1 MKRIARRLL
10 LSAFSLICLCV
21 TSPAFAAQSGGN
33 PDADKVIHISMVSA
47 FSGEH
52 PVATRVWKP
61 WIAELKAKTNGR
73 LVVTLLPP
81 DSIGPSRGYLEA
93 TQRGLV
99 GIGHHAVSLTRW
111 QLPATSVLDIP
122 SSMAN
127 TLAASDA
134 FWTLYESSPEIQ
146 AEFKGIKI
154 LALHSFAPNQ
164 FNMARGNITMLD
176 DFRDKRMLAPSA
188 EHARILRALGA
199 KPRIMHYTGYRDL
212 LDRGMANGC
221 MLPLGALLDY
231 GADKSV
237 TNLTLANIYLGA
249 CWLGMNA
256 EVYESLPPDCR
267 AAIEE
272 SSGRALSMALGEALL
287 EFNRQNLK
295 ALTSGGVAINKIT
308 IAERV
313 RWLNLIIPPTRDEWF
328 KLAEQRKLK
337 NAEELYRR
345 SRAIFE
351 EAAGRYAH
359 LN

>member
-1 MKRIARRLL
+1 MKKLPLYLL
-10 LSAFSLICLCV
+10 PLAFSLFCLCGV
-21 TSPAFAAQSGGN
+21 SPAFAAETGDA
-33 PDADKVIHISMVSA
+33 PAADKIIRISMVSA
-47 FSGEH
+47 FAGDH
-52 PVATRVWKP
+52 PVSTEVWKP
-61 WIAELKAKTNGR
+61 WIEEIKAKTGGR
-73 LVVTLLPP
+73 LIITLLPP
-81 DSIGPSRGYLEA
+81 DSAGPSRGYLEA
-93 TQRGLV
+93 TQRGQV

-111 QLPATSVLDIP
+111 QLPATSVMDIP

-146 AEFKGIKI
+146 AEFKDIKI

-221 MLPLGALLDY
+221 MLPLGALRDY
-231 GADKSV
+231 GADRSV

-249 CWLGMNA
+249 CWLGMNL

-267 AAIEE
+267 EVIDA
-272 SSGRALSMALGEALL
+272 SSGRALSMALGQALL

-295 ALTSGGVAINKIT
+295 ALTSGGVAVNKIT

-328 KLAEQRKLK
+328 KLADQRKLK

-345 SRAIFE
+345 SRTIFE

>member
-1 MKRIARRLL
+1 MKRT
-10 LSAFSLICLCV
+10 AFSLLPLAFSLFCLCAS
-21 TSPAFAAQSGGN
+21 TQAFAAQ
-33 PDADKVIHISMVSA
+33 PATRDADKIIHVSMISG
-47 FSGEH
+47 FDEGH
-52 PVATRVWKP
+52 PVSTQVWQP

-73 LVVTLLPP
+73 LVITLLPP
-81 DSIGPSRGYLEA
+81 DGIGPARGYFEA
-93 TQRGLV
+93 TQRGLA
-99 GIGHHAVSLTRW
+99 GIGHQAVSLTRW

-127 TLAASDA
+127 SLAASDA
-134 FWTLYESSPEIQ
+134 FWTLYETSPEMQ
-146 AEFKGIKI
+146 AEFKEIKL
-154 LALHSFAPNQ
+154 LALHSFAPSQ

-176 DFRDKRMLAPSA
+176 DFRDKRMLAASA
-188 EHARILRALGA
+188 EQARILRALGA
-199 KPRIMHYTGYRDL
+199 KPRIMHYTGYKDL
-212 LDRGMANGC
+212 LDRGLANGC
-221 MLPLGALLDY
+221 LLPLGALRDY

-249 CWLGMNA
+249 SWLGMNRD
-256 EVYESLPPDCR
+256 VYESLPPDCR
-267 AAIEE
+267 AAVDE
-272 SSGRALSMALGEALL
+272 SSGRKLSMALGEALL

-295 ALTSGGVAINKIT
+295 ALTANGVAINKIT

-328 KLAEQRKLK
+328 KLAERRKLK

-351 EAAGRYAH
+351 EAASKYAH